1 MNSPRGN
8 VQLDTSATD
17 GFGARSRTI
26 KGAEASGVE
35 TLTMKEC
42 WRLIRAGSLGRLAI
56 TGRDGAPD
64 IYPLNYKVHGGSIY
78 FRSAP
83 GSKLAA
89 IVTHPVAA
97 LEIDGKD
104 AGFHWSVVVRGAMRR
119 LSTDQEIHDSG
130 VKRLVSSSP
139 TAKYNYVCIETSS
152 VSGRRFFDR
161 SSGISAAQRNAIVKH
176 PLGAQEPT
184 RSVDDTVMRS
194 RRNSNRALRPL
205 RIPHFPPR

>member
-8 VQLDTSATD
+8 
-17 GFGARSRTI
+17 
-26 KGAEASGVE
+26 
-35 TLTMKEC
+35 
-42 WRLIRAGSLGRLAI
+42 
-56 TGRDGAPD
+56 RDGAPD
-64 IYPLNYKVHGGSIY
+64 IFPLNYKVHGGSIY

-97 LEIDGKD
+97 LEIDGKE
-104 AGFHWSVVVRGAMRR
+104 AGFRWSVVVRGAMRR
-119 LSTDQEIHDSG
+119 LATEQEIRDAG

-139 TAKYNYVCIETSS
+139 TPKYNYVCIETSS
-152 VSGRRFFDR
+152 VSGRRFFDW
-161 SSGISAAQRNAIVKH
+161 SSGVPVAQRNVIVKH
-176 PLGAQEPT
+176 PLGSQEPA
-184 RSVDDTVMRS
+184 RSVDDTVVRP